1 MKVISLA
8 VIICDCENE
17 MLILT
22 MYLKKY
28 LKVFENIKY
37 FIKVINNKYFQF
49 LNIKYRYFTKVFKY
63 YQIQMYLTPCL
74 IGGPIYYIFELDTL
88 LNMTPWI

>member
-8 VIICDCENE
+8 GIICDCENE

-22 MYLKKY
+22 MYLKV
-28 LKVFENIKY
+28 LENIKY
-37 FIKVINNKYFQF
+37 FIKVINYKYFQF
-49 LNIKYRYFTKVFKY
+49 LNIKYKNFTKVFKY

-74 IGGPIYYIFELDTL
+74 ICGLIYYIFE
-88 LNMTPWI
+88 

>member
-1 MKVISLA
+1 LGEVAVMVISLA
-8 VIICDCENE
+8 GIICDSENK

-28 LKVFENIKY
+28 LNSNTNILQKY
-37 FIKVINNKYFQF
+37 LNN
-49 LNIKYRYFTKVFKY
+49 

-74 IGGPIYYIFELDTL
+74 IYYTLKLDNV
-88 LNMTPWI
+88 LNITPWILNVVVVMYLVMCF